1 MSRPPVAIEKPAG
14 TGEGPR
20 RPTGRVRTGIA
31 LILLSYA
38 LAWPLIAAVALV
50 SVRLEK
56 PLVAVIGGAIA
67 YGVSWGIMFFGT
79 YLAGEHYGGALLR
92 RVIHFLFGG
101 RSGQRS

>member
-1 MSRPPVAIEKPAG
+1 MSRPPVAIEEPAG

-31 LILLSYA
+31 LILLSYL
-38 LAWPLIAAVALV
+38 LAWPLIAAVAFL
-50 SVRLEK
+50 SVRLEN
-56 PLVAVIGGAIA
+56 PLVGVIGGPLA
-67 YGVSWGIMFFGT
+67 YGVSWAVMFLGT
-79 YLAGEHYGGALLR
+79 YLAGERYGRAFFR